1 MRSWSLGF
9 ALAGFALLLYCA
21 SSNAADDDASL
32 QRQLDRARFL
42 LTGAKTA
49 VGEFYGFK
57 KRCPV
62 TNAETGLADATLLSS
77 DWITETGVG
86 ASKGA
91 CTVVAKF
98 GEGALPPLRGKFL
111 GARLKPDSSWECFS
125 DVDAKYLPCKQDQ
138 RDGQTPTAAQSSS
151 AIAQP
156 AFKLVPPE
164 PPRED
169 YMQYFSKAYSDSSRG
184 DFEQSLV
191 DAQKGLE
198 IAKRIEPAKS
208 DGLSL
213 MRKSTIAMLL
223 VLKRDA
229 EARQLVLE
237 ELRSEG
243 QQDSARSVDIAMAQT
258 ATETAEALEFSK
270 NPNNVAKA
278 PALFQY
284 ALDINKKELGP
295 HSNEVALSTYKLG
308 NGYDKNNQWKE
319 AEQTYRQAFN
329 LFKTQPGVDKS
340 NVIVVEIELASLM
353 LKEHRYAEGEIIVHE
368 ASALEAKQV
377 SPNPEWD
384 AQLHDLQK
392 HLDAGQTSAQP
403 QAKPK

>member
-1 MRSWSLGF
+1 MKFWLVGIL
-9 ALAGFALLLYCA
+9 LAGFSFSSYCA
-21 SSNAADDDASL
+21 ALNATDDDASL
-32 QRQLDRARFL
+32 QRQLDQARVL
-42 LTGAKTA
+42 LAGAKTA
-49 VGEFYGFK
+49 VAEFYGLK

-62 TNAETGLADATLLSS
+62 TNAETGLAQATLLGS

-91 CTVVAKF
+91 CTVAAKF

-138 RDGQTPTAAQSSS
+138 RGVQTPTATQSSS
-151 AIAQP
+151 AIPQP

-169 YMQYFSKAYSDSSRG
+169 YMQYYSKAYSDSSRG

-191 DAQKGLE
+191 DTQKGLE

-243 QQDSARSVDIAMAQT
+243 QQDSERSVNIAMAQT
-258 ATETAEALEFSK
+258 ATETAEALEFSE

-284 ALDINKKELGP
+284 ALDVNKKEFGP
-295 HSNEVALSTYKLG
+295 HSNEFAVSTYKLG
-308 NGYDKNNQWKE
+308 NGYDKNNQEKE
-319 AEQTYRQAFN
+319 AEQTYRQALS

-340 NVIVVEIELASLM
+340 NVIVVETELASLM

-368 ASALEAKQV
+368 ASDLEAKQV
-377 SPNPEWD
+377 SPNPNLD
-384 AQLHDLQK
+384 TQLHDLQE
-392 HLDAGQTSAQP
+392 HLDVGQTKSKP
-403 QAKPK
+403 SAKP